1 MMMFMIHFIKIN
13 KKTILV
19 FIIGFS
25 IGITLTILLRPD
37 AISQLKNGEEKVVS
51 IDNYTI
57 TADTLYE
64 SLKNMGSV
72 YIIINEIDAKIL
84 DNLYETTD
92 EMIEEV
98 TSEANYYL
106 NTASNY
112 YGYSV
117 TAFLSSNGFTSFEDF
132 KNNLILEY
140 KRNLYLT
147 DYLKKEITEE
157 EIKNFYNDLTGAM
170 SGKYIL
176 IDDLDTTKKILAD
189 LKSGKTYSE
198 IINAYNDKINIKA
211 LKNIEFDSNIEDEI
225 YEELKNLE
233 VNSYS
238 NNYFN
243 LNDKYVVVFKD
254 NEIEKASLEDLNER
268 IKIYLAE
275 EKINQDDGTIANEIL
290 NDLRE
295 KYNLHFFDTSIEK
308 EYLNY
313 LK

>member
-1 MMMFMIHFIKIN
+1 MIHFIKIN

-157 EIKNFYNDLTGAM
+157 EVKNFYNDLTGAM

-243 LNDKYVVVFKD
+243 LNDKYVIVFKD
-254 NEIEKASLEDLNER
+254 DEIEKASLEELNER
-268 IKIYLAE
+268 IKIYLTE

-295 KYNLHFFDTSIEK
+295 KYNLHFFDKKKKK

>member
-1 MMMFMIHFIKIN
+1 MIHFIKIN

-254 NEIEKASLEDLNER
+254 DEIEKASLEDLNER

-313 LK
+313 LR

>member
-1 MMMFMIHFIKIN
+1 MFMIHFIKIN

-106 NTASNY
+106 NTGSNY

-254 NEIEKASLEDLNER
+254 DEIEKASLEDLNER

-313 LK
+313 LR

>member
-1 MMMFMIHFIKIN
+1 MIHFIKIN

-157 EIKNFYNDLTGAM
+157 EVKNFYNDLTGAM

-254 NEIEKASLEDLNER
+254 DEIEKASLEDLNER

-313 LK
+313 LR

>member
-1 MMMFMIHFIKIN
+1 MIHFIKIN

-254 NEIEKASLEDLNER
+254 DEIEKASLKDLNER

-313 LK
+313 LR

>member
-1 MMMFMIHFIKIN
+1 MIHFIKIN

-157 EIKNFYNDLTGAM
+157 EVKNFYNNLTGAM

-198 IINAYNDKINIKA
+198 IINIYNDKINIKA

-254 NEIEKASLEDLNER
+254 DEIEKASLKDLNER
-268 IKIYLAE
+268 IKIYLTE

>member
-1 MMMFMIHFIKIN
+1 MFMIHFIKIN

-37 AISQLKNGEEKVVS
+37 AISQLKNSEEKVVS

-64 SLKNMGSV
+64 YLKNMGSV

-254 NEIEKASLEDLNER
+254 DEIEKASLEDLNER

-295 KYNLHFFDTSIEK
+295 KYNLHFFDTVT
-308 EYLNY
+308 
-313 LK
+313 

>member
-1 MMMFMIHFIKIN
+1 MIHFIKIN

-198 IINAYNDKINIKA
+198 IINIYNDKINIKA

-243 LNDKYVVVFKD
+243 LNDKYVIVFKD
-254 NEIEKASLEDLNER
+254 DEIEKASLEELNER

>member
-1 MMMFMIHFIKIN
+1 MIHFIKIN

-132 KNNLILEY
+132 QNNLILEY

-157 EIKNFYNDLTGAM
+157 EVKNFYNDLTGAM

-189 LKSGKTYSE
+189 LNSGKTYSE

-211 LKNIEFDSNIEDEI
+211 LKNIEFDSNIGDEI

-243 LNDKYVVVFKD
+243 LNDKYVIVFKD
-254 NEIEKASLEDLNER
+254 DEIEKASLEELNER

-313 LK
+313 LR

>member
-1 MMMFMIHFIKIN
+1 MIHFIKIN

-147 DYLKKEITEE
+147 DYLKKEITEVE
-157 EIKNFYNDLTGAM
+157 VKNFYNNLTGAM

-189 LKSGKTYSE
+189 LKSEKTYSE

-254 NEIEKASLEDLNER
+254 DEIEKASLKDLNER

-313 LK
+313 LR

>member
-1 MMMFMIHFIKIN
+1 MIHFIKIN

-157 EIKNFYNDLTGAM
+157 EIKNFYNNLTGAM

-254 NEIEKASLEDLNER
+254 DEIEKASLKGLNER

>member
-1 MMMFMIHFIKIN
+1 MIHFIKIN

-254 NEIEKASLEDLNER
+254 SEKEKASLEDLNER

>member
-1 MMMFMIHFIKIN
+1 MIHFIKIN

-157 EIKNFYNDLTGAM
+157 EVKNFYNDLTGAM

-189 LKSGKTYSE
+189 LNSGKTYSE

-243 LNDKYVVVFKD
+243 LNDKYVIVFKD
-254 NEIEKASLEDLNER
+254 DEKEKASLEELNEQ

-313 LK
+313 LR

>member
-1 MMMFMIHFIKIN
+1 MIHFIKIN

-157 EIKNFYNDLTGAM
+157 EVKNFYNDLTGAM

-198 IINAYNDKINIKA
+198 IINIYNDKINIKA

-254 NEIEKASLEDLNER
+254 DEIEKASLEELNER

-313 LK
+313 LR

>member
-1 MMMFMIHFIKIN
+1 MVMFMIHFIKIN

-254 NEIEKASLEDLNER
+254 DEIEKASLEDLNER

>member
-1 MMMFMIHFIKIN
+1 MFMIHFIKIN

-157 EIKNFYNDLTGAM
+157 EVKNFYNNLTGAM

-254 NEIEKASLEDLNER
+254 DEIEKASLKDLNER

-313 LK
+313 LR

>member
-1 MMMFMIHFIKIN
+1 MIHFIKIN

-157 EIKNFYNDLTGAM
+157 EVNNFYNNLTGAM

-243 LNDKYVVVFKD
+243 LNDKYVIVFKD
-254 NEIEKASLEDLNER
+254 DEIEKASLKDLNER

>member
-1 MMMFMIHFIKIN
+1 MIHFIKIN

-254 NEIEKASLEDLNER
+254 DEIEKASLKDLNER

-308 EYLNY
+308 EYLKY
-313 LK
+313 LR

>member
-1 MMMFMIHFIKIN
+1 MIHFIKIN

-157 EIKNFYNDLTGAM
+157 EIKNFYNNLTGAM

-254 NEIEKASLEDLNER
+254 DEIEKASLKDLNER

-313 LK
+313 LR

>member
-1 MMMFMIHFIKIN
+1 MIHFIKIN

-157 EIKNFYNDLTGAM
+157 EVKNFYNDLTGAM

-254 NEIEKASLEDLNER
+254 DEIEKASLKDLNER

-313 LK
+313 LR

>member
-1 MMMFMIHFIKIN
+1 MVLFLIHFIKIN

-157 EIKNFYNDLTGAM
+157 EVKNFYNDLTGAM

-198 IINAYNDKINIKA
+198 IINIYNDKINIKA

-243 LNDKYVVVFKD
+243 LNDKYVIVFKD
-254 NEIEKASLEDLNER
+254 DEIEKASLEELNER

-313 LK
+313 LR

>member
-1 MMMFMIHFIKIN
+1 MIHFIKIN

-313 LK
+313 LR

>member
-1 MMMFMIHFIKIN
+1 MIHFIKIN

-84 DNLYETTD
+84 DNLYETTY

-157 EIKNFYNDLTGAM
+157 EIKNFYNNLTGAM

-198 IINAYNDKINIKA
+198 IINTYNDKINIKA

-254 NEIEKASLEDLNER
+254 DEIEKASLKDLNER

-313 LK
+313 LR

>member
-1 MMMFMIHFIKIN
+1 MVMFMIHFIKIN

-157 EIKNFYNDLTGAM
+157 EVKNFYNNLTGAM

-243 LNDKYVVVFKD
+243 LNDKYVIVFKD
-254 NEIEKASLEDLNER
+254 DEIEKASLEELTDR

-313 LK
+313 LR

>member
-1 MMMFMIHFIKIN
+1 MIHFIKIN

-157 EIKNFYNDLTGAM
+157 EVKNFYNDLTGAM

-198 IINAYNDKINIKA
+198 IINIYNDKINIKA

-243 LNDKYVVVFKD
+243 LNDKYVIVFKD
-254 NEIEKASLEDLNER
+254 DEIEKASLEELNER
-268 IKIYLAE
+268 IKIYLTE

-313 LK
+313 LR

>member
-1 MMMFMIHFIKIN
+1 MIHFIKIN

-157 EIKNFYNDLTGAM
+157 EVKNFYNDLTGAM

-254 NEIEKASLEDLNER
+254 DEIEKASLEDLNER
-268 IKIYLAE
+268 IIIYLAE

>member
-1 MMMFMIHFIKIN
+1 MIHFIKIN

-157 EIKNFYNDLTGAM
+157 EVKNFYNDLTGAM

-198 IINAYNDKINIKA
+198 IINIYNDKINIKA

-238 NNYFN
+238 NN
-243 LNDKYVVVFKD
+243 
-254 NEIEKASLEDLNER
+254 
-268 IKIYLAE
+268 
-275 EKINQDDGTIANEIL
+275 
-290 NDLRE
+290 
-295 KYNLHFFDTSIEK
+295 
-308 EYLNY
+308 
-313 LK
+313 

>member
-1 MMMFMIHFIKIN
+1 MIHFIKIN

-72 YIIINEIDAKIL
+72 YIIINEIDTKIL

-157 EIKNFYNDLTGAM
+157 EVKNFYNNLTGAM

-198 IINAYNDKINIKA
+198 IINIYNDKINIKA

-254 NEIEKASLEDLNER
+254 DEIEKASLKDLNER

-313 LK
+313 LR

>member
-1 MMMFMIHFIKIN
+1 MIHFIKIN

-157 EIKNFYNDLTGAM
+157 EIKNFYNNLTGAM

-254 NEIEKASLEDLNER
+254 DEIEKASLKDLNER

>member
-1 MMMFMIHFIKIN
+1 MIHFIKIN

-157 EIKNFYNDLTGAM
+157 EVKNFYNDLTGAM

-198 IINAYNDKINIKA
+198 IINIYNDKINIKA

-243 LNDKYVVVFKD
+243 LNDKYVIVFKD
-254 NEIEKASLEDLNER
+254 DEIEKASLEELNER

-313 LK
+313 LR

>member
-1 MMMFMIHFIKIN
+1 MIHFIKIN

-157 EIKNFYNDLTGAM
+157 EVKNFYNNLTGAM

-189 LKSGKTYSE
+189 LNSGKTYSE

-254 NEIEKASLEDLNER
+254 DEIEKASLKDLNER

>member
-1 MMMFMIHFIKIN
+1 MIHFIKIN

-157 EIKNFYNDLTGAM
+157 EVKNFYNNLTGAM

-243 LNDKYVVVFKD
+243 LNDKYVIVFKD
-254 NEIEKASLEDLNER
+254 DEIEKASLEELTDR

-313 LK
+313 LR

>member
-1 MMMFMIHFIKIN
+1 MIHFIKIN

-132 KNNLILEY
+132 KNNLVLEY

-157 EIKNFYNDLTGAM
+157 EVKNFYNDLTGAM

-254 NEIEKASLEDLNER
+254 DEIEKASLKDLNER

>member
-1 MMMFMIHFIKIN
+1 MIHFIKIN

-243 LNDKYVVVFKD
+243 LNDKYVIVFKD
-254 NEIEKASLEDLNER
+254 DEIEKASLEDLNER

>member
-1 MMMFMIHFIKIN
+1 MIHFIKIN

-132 KNNLILEY
+132 KNNLVLEY

-157 EIKNFYNDLTGAM
+157 EVKNFYNDLTGAM

-254 NEIEKASLEDLNER
+254 DEIEKASLKDLNER

-313 LK
+313 LR

>member
-1 MMMFMIHFIKIN
+1 MVMFMIHFIKIN

-157 EIKNFYNDLTGAM
+157 EVKNFYNDLTGAM

-198 IINAYNDKINIKA
+198 IINIYNDKINIKA

-243 LNDKYVVVFKD
+243 LNDKYVIVFKD
-254 NEIEKASLEDLNER
+254 DEIEKASLEELNER

-313 LK
+313 LR

>member
-1 MMMFMIHFIKIN
+1 MIHFIKIN

-72 YIIINEIDAKIL
+72 YIIINEIDDKIL

-254 NEIEKASLEDLNER
+254 DEIEKASLEDLNER

>member
-1 MMMFMIHFIKIN
+1 MIHFIKIN

-157 EIKNFYNDLTGAM
+157 EVKNFYNDLTGAM

-198 IINAYNDKINIKA
+198 IINIYNDKINIKA

-243 LNDKYVVVFKD
+243 LNDKYVIVFKD
-254 NEIEKASLEDLNER
+254 DEIEKASLEELNEQ

-313 LK
+313 LR

>member
-1 MMMFMIHFIKIN
+1 MIHFIKIN

-132 KNNLILEY
+132 QNNLILEY

-157 EIKNFYNDLTGAM
+157 EVKNFYNDLTGAM

-189 LKSGKTYSE
+189 LNSGKTYSE

-254 NEIEKASLEDLNER
+254 DEIEKASLKDLNER

>member
-1 MMMFMIHFIKIN
+1 MFMIHFIKIN

-157 EIKNFYNDLTGAM
+157 EVKNFYNDLTGAM

-254 NEIEKASLEDLNER
+254 DEIEKASLKDLNER

-313 LK
+313 LR